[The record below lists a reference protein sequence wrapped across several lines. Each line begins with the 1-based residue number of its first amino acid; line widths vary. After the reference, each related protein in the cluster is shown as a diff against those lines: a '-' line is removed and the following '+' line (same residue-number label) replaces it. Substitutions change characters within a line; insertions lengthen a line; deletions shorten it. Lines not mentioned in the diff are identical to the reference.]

1 MANQNIDGLWLFA
14 LIVILTGGR
23 VDGRAK
29 AARRKTCWCR
39 DTPPPAPASAAG
51 EAQTL
56 GQFVVISF

>member
-14 LIVILTGGR
+14 LIVILTGGGGKPAGVEIR
-23 VDGRAK
+23 RRRA
-29 AARRKTCWCR
+29 AT
-39 DTPPPAPASAAG
+39 AAG